1 LSSLPHSS
9 LVPEEEKQNENIH
22 CEKTMPTYVTWFYEV
37 VAENKKEA
45 YDKFKKGDY
54 KHEPVFGNP
63 EIGQMLD
70 ADPKIDVKEKDE

>member
-1 LSSLPHSS
+1 
-9 LVPEEEKQNENIH
+9 VPVEENKMKTFIVK
-22 CEKTMPTYVTWFYEV
+22 KTMPTYVTWFYEV